1 MSTAELSAD
10 ISAGTRTQLPFT
22 SIPEWARPTTD
33 SDGNTEI
40 PAPQCTGS
48 SYLLVGI
55 GPAAAAVT
63 SAWAP
68 ALAGVPG
75 RLIEAADAD
84 TAVDAL
90 AAALAEATVGV
101 RVLLTGPIGA
111 CLSAR
116 ATAVAAGVEDDEI
129 QVVPV
134 GSGPIDVFCSHCRT
148 ITTADAGLD
157 AIVDCAGCDRGLLVY
172 YHVSRR
178 SGSFLGFM
186 ADAETTPAATAPPDN
201 PSQESPA

>member
-33 SDGNTEI
+33 SDEMDAI
-40 PAPQCTGS
+40 PVPQFTGS

-55 GPAAAAVT
+55 GPAAYSVT

-68 ALAGVPG
+68 ALADVPG
-75 RLIEAADAD
+75 RLIQADD
-84 TAVDAL
+84 TDMAIESL
-90 AAALAEATVGV
+90 GAALAEATVGV
-101 RVLLTGPIGA
+101 RVLVTGPIGA

-129 QVVPV
+129 QVFPV

-157 AIVDCAGCDRGLLVY
+157 AIVDCDGCGRGLLVY

-186 ADAETTPAATAPPDN
+186 ADAETAPVDN